1 MKTAM
6 ETKQTSIWRVSG
18 FIAFLFIAFFN
29 AFTDLG
35 HKIIIQ
41 NTLLKTYD
49 DPELRI
55 YMALVNAMILL
66 PFILIF
72 TPAGFLSDRFPK
84 HLIIRVASFTAI
96 PITLLITLCYYLGWF
111 WPAFWL
117 TFALAVQSAI
127 YSPAKFGYIRELV
140 GKEKLAPANA
150 VVQALGI
157 VAILGGTLIYT
168 FAFEYFVT
176 QSFPASTGVGERP
189 TELLQA
195 LPFLGFFLVGGATL
209 EFLLSWNLLN
219 KSAPAAGLKFDWHK
233 YVTFGY
239 LRSNLASS
247 WQHEGIR
254 LSIIGTSIFWAVG
267 QVVLVN
273 YAPYL
278 KEVVGETDTRV
289 AQGLVALSG
298 IGIVLGAALAGKIS
312 RNYIELGIIPLGAL
326 GMCIALVGI
335 PLTVNPWMLGAL
347 SVLYGFSGGLF
358 IVPLNSLIQYH
369 AKEGEAG
376 TVIAVRNFIENI
388 FMLAFLGFAIGFA
401 ISTVPAAQVFFILAA
416 VVFFGT
422 LYTVYKLPQSLIRY
436 VIQAILNRRYKVE
449 VAGMENIPVR
459 GGVLLLGNHVSWLD
473 WAMLQIACPRPIRF
487 VMTRVY
493 YEKWFLR
500 WILDLFNTI
509 PIGRSGSKDA
519 LESVREALQNGEVVA
534 LFPEGHISH
543 NGHLSVF
550 KSGFE
555 RGVQGTDAVIIP
567 FYLRG
572 LWGSRFSY
580 VNSKYREI
588 SRGGSVRGINVGFG
602 KPMPADTPAER
613 VKQGVAETSIDTW
626 QEYVHSLPPLPHA
639 FINTAKHNLGR
650 IASIDQNGTLTYGRL
665 LTAILAFKGKL
676 KPWLANQ
683 PNIGLLLPSSSGAA
697 IANFAV
703 LMQGK
708 TPVNLNYTAPV
719 EVVKRSVEFAEVKT
733 ILTSRLF
740 LKKLEQQRKQDFM
753 PLGEVAELVFLEDVK
768 KDLSKGAL
776 ISALLQA
783 KFLPASLLK
792 ALHLPPIDMQDT
804 AAILFS
810 SGSEGTPKG
819 IMLTHANLMAN
830 IKQIAGILNAGDE
843 DVLLNSLPVFHAFG
857 LTATTLFPL
866 IEGVPMVCQADPTD
880 APAVGRLVAQHK
892 VTVLFG
898 TSTFLRIY
906 ARNRKLNALMFD
918 SLRLV
923 VAGAERLDPKVRQAF
938 QDKFHKIIYEGYG
951 TTENS
956 PVTNCNLPDTLLSY
970 TGDVQVANKVGTV
983 GLPIPGTRIKIV
995 DPDSLEE
1002 LPIGEAGLV
1011 LIAGPQVM
1019 KGYLKAPEKTADVI
1033 VEQDGLRWYK
1043 TGDKGKLDADGFL
1056 TIVDRYSRFAKI
1068 GGEMISLSSVEAA
1081 IQEQIEDPDIEILA
1095 VAIPDAQK
1103 GEKIVLMV
1111 MGAEQGAIAELQKQV
1126 RDSGINPLMQ
1136 PAQWLSVA
1144 QIPKLGSGKADF
1156 TNAKKQVLAL
1166 LELI

>member
-1 MKTAM
+1 M
-6 ETKQTSIWRVSG
+6 ETSIWRVKG

-41 NTLLKTYD
+41 NTLFKYFD

-55 YMALVNAMILL
+55 YTALVNAMILL

-84 HLIIRVASFTAI
+84 HLIIRVASFVAI
-96 PITLLITLCYYLGWF
+96 PITLLITLSYYLGLF
-111 WPAFWL
+111 WLAFWL
-117 TFALAVQSAI
+117 TFLLALQSAI

-150 VVQALGI
+150 AVQALGI
-157 VAILGGTLIYT
+157 VSILAGTMIYT
-168 FAFEYFVT
+168 FAFEHFYRHDSESLADIL
-176 QSFPASTGVGERP
+176 QS
-189 TELLQA
+189 

-219 KSAPAAGLKFDWHK
+219 KSASAAGVKFDWNK
-233 YVTFGY
+233 YITFGY
-239 LRSNLASS
+239 LRSNLAAS

-326 GMCIALVGI
+326 GMCIALIGI
-335 PLTVNPWMLGAL
+335 PLTTNVWILGAM

-388 FMLAFLGFAIGFA
+388 FMIAFLGIA
-401 ISTVPAAQVFFILAA
+401 ISFAVAAIPSASVFFILAA

-422 LYTVYKLPQSLIRY
+422 LYTIYKLPQSLIRY
-436 VIQAILNRRYKVE
+436 VIQAILHRRYKVE
-449 VAGMENIPVR
+449 VTGMENIPVR

-500 WILDLFNTI
+500 GLLDLFNTI
-509 PIGRSGSKDA
+509 PIGRVGSKDA
-519 LESVREALQNGEVVA
+519 LDRVREALQNGEVVA

-543 NGHLSVF
+543 NGHLSLF

-555 RGVQGTDAVIIP
+555 RAVQGTDAVIIP

-580 VNSKYREI
+580 VNSKYREV
-588 SRGGSVRGINVGFG
+588 SRGGKLRFINIGFG
-602 KPMPADTPAER
+602 KPLTADTPAEL
-613 VKQGVAETSIDTW
+613 VKQGVAETSINTW
-626 QEYVHSLPPLPHA
+626 QEYVHSLSPLPHA
-639 FINTAKHNLGR
+639 FINTAKNNLRR
-650 IASIDQNGTLTYGRL
+650 IASIDANGTLTYSRL
-665 LTAILAFKGKL
+665 LTAVLAFKSKL
-676 KPWLANQ
+676 APSLDNQ
-683 PNIGLLLPSSSGAA
+683 QNIGLLLPSSSAAA

-708 TPVNLNYTAPV
+708 TPVNLNYTAAV

-740 LKKLEQQRKQDFM
+740 LKKLEQQRKQDFL
-753 PLGEVAELVFLEDVK
+753 PLGEVAQLVFLEDLK
-768 KDLSKGAL
+768 QDLRKTTL
-776 ISALLQA
+776 LSALLQA
-783 KFLPASLLK
+783 RLLPARLLI
-792 ALHLPPIDMQDT
+792 ALHVAPADMQDT

-810 SGSEGTPKG
+810 SGSEGIPKG
-819 IMLTHANLMAN
+819 IMLSHANLMAN
-830 IKQIAGILNAGDE
+830 IKQAAAVLNAGDE
-843 DVLLNSLPVFHAFG
+843 DVILNSLPIFHAFG
-857 LTATTLFPL
+857 LTATTLLPL
-866 IEGVPMVCQADPTD
+866 VEAIPMVCQPDPTD
-880 APAVGRLVAQHK
+880 APAVGRLIAQHK
-892 VTVLFG
+892 ITIMFA

-923 VAGAERLDPKVRQAF
+923 IAGAERLDPNVRQAF
-938 QDKFHKIIYEGYG
+938 QDKFRKLIYEGYG
-951 TTENS
+951 TTETA

-970 TGDVQVANKVGTV
+970 SGEVQIGNKIGTV
-983 GLPIPGTRIKIV
+983 GLPLPGTRIKIV
-995 DPDSLEE
+995 DPDTLEE
-1002 LPIGEAGLV
+1002 LPIGQAGLV
-1011 LIAGPQVM
+1011 LIAGAQVM
-1019 KGYLKAPEKTADVI
+1019 KGYLKAAEKTAVAI
-1033 VEQDGLRWYK
+1033 VEADGLRWYK

-1056 TIVDRYSRFAKI
+1056 SIVDRYSRFAKI

-1081 IQEQIEDPDIEILA
+1081 IQAQIEGTDIEILA

-1111 MGAEQGAIAELQKQV
+1111 MGAAADDISKLQKQV
-1126 RDSGINPLMQ
+1126 RNSGINPLMQ
-1136 PAQWLSVA
+1136 PAQWLAVE

-1156 TNAKKQVLAL
+1156 TRAKTRV
-1166 LELI
+1166 LELLNADQVNAAES